1 MEAFKEVLEELT
13 LVDIKPTRGWF
24 TWINNRDG
32 NALVKERLDRL
43 VMSSNSASIF
53 PFIDAVVVRQTKSD
67 HDTVLLDTL
76 GKKPKE
82 KRRDPRLAF
91 RYNVCWAKDKREKE
105 IIKNKWC
112 RKDENTLEKID
123 GMHEI
128 LGPWQFKKYNKMKA
142 QISVLAEHIDRII
155 DGPTTLFDMNN
166 RREARIKLGN
176 LYSEEESYW
185 AQRSRIKWLR
195 EGDRNTKFFHVR
207 ATSRHKKNNI
217 ERLQDHGERWVYDTE
232 GINNMLVKDFT
243 DEEIL
248 AAFNRM
254 DPRKAPGIDG
264 LSGVFFRENWKVV
277 ELFTKLLGK
286 LWSIGRRRFCHL
298 A

>member
-166 RREARIKLGN
+166 RIFQIAGDYFQN
-176 LYSEEESYW
+176 L
-185 AQRSRIKWLR
+185 
-195 EGDRNTKFFHVR
+195 F
-207 ATSRHKKNNI
+207 TSSIDYNDEVEMNYI
-217 ERLQDHGERWVYDTE
+217 SMCVDQ

-277 ELFTKLLGK
+277 VKDILNFCHDFFKRLK
-286 LWSIGRRRFCHL
+286 RFCL
-298 A
+298 YK